1 MNYTDRRLPGKT
13 LWAYAYEIVPPQDE
27 DQISAIQ
34 TLLAN
39 EHADAIRSARTW
51 TGTLVC
57 DPLVT
62 QILVVSDSP
71 NQTRDVNRRIESQ
84 LRSGHATFRV
94 TPCMVVTGFEGEG
107 QPTNGGG
114 SPHPRSID

>member
-1 MNYTDRRLPGKT
+1 MDFTGGRLPGKT
-13 LWAYAYEIVPPQDE
+13 LWAYAYEIVPPQGE
-27 DQISAIQ
+27 DQIRAIQ
-34 TLLAN
+34 TLLTN
-39 EHADAIRSARTW
+39 EHADALRSARTW

-71 NQTRDVNRRIESQ
+71 DQTRDVNRRIESQ
-84 LRSGHATFRV
+84 LRSGQAAFRV

-107 QPTNGGG
+107 PPANGGG
-114 SPHPRSID
+114 GW